1 MSTYV
6 TEPLTA
12 RVAVFKNRQ
21 NQAVRIPKA
30 MSFPDDV
37 TELEMTRVGDVITLQ
52 PPRQSWDTFARTMTE
67 LAIPDDDPF
76 WSYLEE
82 RHPVIEYRPAVF
94 DGFDDEVGP

>member
-30 MSFPDDV
+30 MSYPDEV

-52 PPRQSWDTFARTMTE
+52 PPRQSWDEFITRAE
-67 LAIPDDDPF
+67 ALNVPDDDPF
-76 WSYLEE
+76 WAYLEE
-82 RHPVIEYRPAVF
+82 RHAVVEYRPAVF
-94 DGFDDEVGP
+94 DDDEAGR